1 MNPICIKSDYKNYSN
16 IVSIFEKTYT
26 KKYNLYNTLMHC
38 IKSTKQGNKENLK
51 GGLKILFTDFETHID
66 NLIYIVEYLKLK
78 KCTSYDVYCELLLY
92 FRSFKEN
99 RIDNT
104 LKFIK

>member
-1 MNPICIKSDYKNYSN
+1 MESTRIKSDYKNYSN

-26 KKYNLYNTLMHC
+26 KKYNLYNVLMYC

-51 GGLKILFTDFETHID
+51 KGLKILFTDFETHID

-104 LKFIK
+104 LNFI

>member
-1 MNPICIKSDYKNYSN
+1 MNLEYKKYSE
-16 IVSIFEKTYT
+16 IVNKINNTYS
-26 KKYNLYNTLMHC
+26 KRYNLYNLLMYC

-51 GGLKILFTDFETHID
+51 EGLKILFTDFETHID

-104 LKFIK
+104 LNFI